1 MLFFAMNSWQM
12 HLIESVTY
20 TAKIKTCLL
29 WLVTSFFYGFE
40 SAPKYNVNSGFH
52 RKPMIEQQSIL
63 PTICFLKSKWTNL
76 VCVCV
81 ALALHVFNETKS
93 RRCLPSVIWSFSA
106 PFKGR
111 LASQSQCVHCQRK
124 SDRRRIV
131 WKGSR
136 RKSEVRK
143 NEARF
148 SLWQSNLL
156 YSELLM
162 VGGWVTRP
170 HIKDMELLLFCVHT
184 KCWSRE
190 GGAPCH

>member
-1 MLFFAMNSWQM
+1 M
-12 HLIESVTY
+12 
-20 TAKIKTCLL
+20 
-29 WLVTSFFYGFE
+29 TSFFYGFE
-40 SAPKYNVNSGFH
+40 SEPKYNVNGGFQ
-52 RKPMIEQQSIL
+52 RKSIIEQQSQKISTYYL
-63 PTICFLKSKWTNL
+63 IFEVKMNESCL
-76 VCVCV
+76 CV
-81 ALALHVFNETKS
+81 ALASLTCLDETKS

-111 LASQSQCVHCQRK
+111 LANQSQCVHCQRK

-162 VGGWVTRP
+162 VGGWVTYEFRRVSGMCE
-170 HIKDMELLLFCVHT
+170 IYFCT
-184 KCWSRE
+184 CE
-190 GGAPCH
+190 TFL

>member
-1 MLFFAMNSWQM
+1 M
-12 HLIESVTY
+12 HWIESVTY
-20 TAKIKTCLL
+20 TAKIKTCLF
-29 WLVTSFFYGFE
+29 WLVTSFFYGFK
-40 SAPKYNVNSGFH
+40 SAPKYIVNDGFH
-52 RKPMIEQQSIL
+52 RKSIIEQQSQKI
-63 PTICFLKSKWTNL
+63 PTYHLIFEVKMNESCLCL
-76 VCVCV
+76 G
-81 ALALHVFNETKS
+81 LALLVLNETKS
-93 RRCLPSVIWSFSA
+93 RRCLPSVMRSFSA

-111 LASQSQCVHCQRK
+111 LASQSQCVHCERK

-156 YSELLM
+156 SSELLM

-170 HIKDMELLLFCVHT
+170 HIEDMELLLFCVCT
-184 KCWSRE
+184 KSWSRE